1 MLPSQLEMDV
11 DTNGLTE
18 VLTFDERTPKLT
30 GRLDR
35 TAEENRSAA
44 ASQPPPTTVRLIDQ
58 SAAAHGVAPGLG
70 GPSEQ
75 WLWAAASAHHM
86 LFSFAF
92 HIFCQPRRDAR
103 MAAAEWRRY
112 RLLAWNPL
120 YWLAWLPTVVAIA
133 VGRWFHA
140 FFGQHNA
147 IDEHETDLEFQAH
160 AARNS
165 VRAQAAQFS
174 QRAGRSL
181 QVRVWWLYFADGA
194 MLLLG
199 VVGLLS
205 PLLTWAEEE
214 MGMCGKP
221 GASSC
226 SVDGAAL
233 QMGFDEAVR
242 HRNAAQSG
250 AILRRGPT
258 DALSSRLRWRCATSS
273 ATSHSC
279 ARCGGATRP
288 SCARSSRAISRS
300 PSCWRRCWSRRCTR
314 RRAGRWRGTR
324 RGSSRSRR
332 RGSGGASSSAGSSS
346 VRALMRAPSHATQP
360 SHCAST
366 LTTTPHT
373 SGVVWYLHLWSH
385 YGPGAAD
392 APSRGPCAL
401 LRGLLLAFLAAFV
414 VVALVLVAFRL
425 AACRLA
431 RVGDGHGWVPA
442 NATNTTALC
451 DGSGSLDEF
460 WRAFA

>member
-70 GPSEQ
+70 GPSER

-147 IDEHETDLEFQAH
+147 IDEHETDLEFQAR

-165 VRAQAAQFS
+165 FRSAAQF
-174 QRAGRSL
+174 
-181 QVRVWWLYFADGA
+181 
-194 MLLLG
+194 
-199 VVGLLS
+199 
-205 PLLTWAEEE
+205 
-214 MGMCGKP
+214 
-221 GASSC
+221 
-226 SVDGAAL
+226 
-233 QMGFDEAVR
+233 
-242 HRNAAQSG
+242 
-250 AILRRGPT
+250 
-258 DALSSRLRWRCATSS
+258 
-273 ATSHSC
+273 
-279 ARCGGATRP
+279 
-288 SCARSSRAISRS
+288 
-300 PSCWRRCWSRRCTR
+300 
-314 RRAGRWRGTR
+314 
-324 RGSSRSRR
+324 
-332 RGSGGASSSAGSSS
+332 
-346 VRALMRAPSHATQP
+346 
-360 SHCAST
+360 
-366 LTTTPHT
+366 
-373 SGVVWYLHLWSH
+373 
-385 YGPGAAD
+385 
-392 APSRGPCAL
+392 
-401 LRGLLLAFLAAFV
+401 
-414 VVALVLVAFRL
+414 
-425 AACRLA
+425 
-431 RVGDGHGWVPA
+431 
-442 NATNTTALC
+442 
-451 DGSGSLDEF
+451 
-460 WRAFA
+460 

>member
-103 MAAAEWRRY
+103 MAAAEWRQY

-120 YWLAWLPTVVAIA
+120 YWAAWLPTVVAIA
-133 VGRWFHA
+133 FGRWFHA

-147 IDEHETDLEFQAH
+147 IDEHETDLEFQAR

-165 VRAQAAQFS
+165 SANAAQFS
-174 QRAGRSL
+174 LNAAGRPL

-199 VVGLLS
+199 VVGLLG

-242 HRNAAQSG
+242 RRKAAQSG
-250 AILRRGPT
+250 AILQRGPT
-258 DALSSRLRWRCATSS
+258 
-273 ATSHSC
+273 
-279 ARCGGATRP
+279 
-288 SCARSSRAISRS
+288 RS
-300 PSCWRRCWSRRCTR
+300 PLS
-314 RRAGRWRGTR
+314 
-324 RGSSRSRR
+324 
-332 RGSGGASSSAGSSS
+332 SGGA
-346 VRALMRAPSHATQP
+346 
-360 SHCAST
+360 
-366 LTTTPHT
+366 
-373 SGVVWYLHLWSH
+373 
-385 YGPGAAD
+385 
-392 APSRGPCAL
+392 
-401 LRGLLLAFLAAFV
+401 
-414 VVALVLVAFRL
+414 VLPPR
-425 AACRLA
+425 
-431 RVGDGHGWVPA
+431 
-442 NATNTTALC
+442 
-451 DGSGSLDEF
+451 
-460 WRAFA
+460 

>member
-92 HIFCQPRRDAR
+92 HIFCCQPQRDAR

-147 IDEHETDLEFQAH
+147 IDEHETDLEFQARD
-160 AARNS
+160 ARNS
-165 VRAQAAQFS
+165 SGNAAQFS
-174 QRAGRSL
+174 QRRCCPL

-199 VVGLLS
+199 VVGLLG

-242 HRNAAQSG
+242 HRRRTIRRNPSAWPDRRALLSPQVALCYLLGNVAFLRAMRRRDQTLVRAFISG
-250 AILRRGPT
+250 NLAF
-258 DALSSRLRWRCATSS
+258 ALVLATLLVASVYASASRAVAWN
-273 ATSHSC
+273 
-279 ARCGGATRP
+279 ATRELAFTATWFWRGFIVGWIVVGASAVSRHTP
-288 SCARSSRAISRS
+288 VTLRLHSHHHSSLQASCGTFTSGRTTARA
-300 PSCWRRCWSRRCTR
+300 PPTR
-314 RRAGRWRGTR
+314 RRAVTAP
-324 RGSSRSRR
+324 SSA
-332 RGSGGASSSAGSSS
+332 ASSSPSSPHSSS
-346 VRALMRAPSHATQP
+346 SPSCSSPFASPPAASRASAMATGGCRRTRRTRRRCATAPA
-360 SHCAST
+360 AST
-366 LTTTPHT
+366 
-373 SGVVWYLHLWSH
+373 SFGGRS
-385 YGPGAAD
+385 
-392 APSRGPCAL
+392 PSL
-401 LRGLLLAFLAAFV
+401 F
-414 VVALVLVAFRL
+414 
-425 AACRLA
+425 
-431 RVGDGHGWVPA
+431 
-442 NATNTTALC
+442 
-451 DGSGSLDEF
+451 S
-460 WRAFA
+460 